1 MKHVKISLID
11 NDQSVQAM
19 ADLNFNSKEDK
30 NFSKFIEQLMDELG
44 TGQTA
49 YLEIDGLL
57 NKPVVFSIAESF
69 S

>member
-19 ADLNFNSKEDK
+19 ADLNFNSKVDK

-57 NKPVVFSIAESF
+57 NKPVVFSISESF